1 MHNFQHL
8 EDLFRQAQGE
18 SSLSRLTP
26 GDALTEAVHDY
37 FRHYGLETLLND
49 TSEVQSEDANNITP
63 PTVGTDLW

>member
-26 GDALTEAVHDY
+26 GDALTDAVHDY
-37 FRHYGLETLLND
+37 FRHYGLEALLND
-49 TSEVQSEDANNITP
+49 TSEVHA
-63 PTVGTDLW
+63 